1 MKLVCKIVEVKSR
14 NVFSFCEIY
23 YEINFREWKKSVEID
38 VVYRDGI
45 GRCGFIIKGFVEKV
59 KIIGNELK
67 KILLDIKEK

>member
-23 YEINFREWKKSVEID
+23 YEIDFREWKKSVEID
-38 VVYRDGI
+38 VVYRN
-45 GRCGFIIKGFVEKV
+45 GRFGFIIKGFVEKV